1 MKYILYFLS
10 LSVFVLVGA
19 LTGASPAKAVSPY
32 DDMIRL
38 SEHATISST
47 NNEIC
52 TPKNFDF
59 TWPNM
64 FGDEFNGTVNSTT
77 DNDIP
82 YFWGG
87 NPSTQIGLP
96 EPYSDIKTS
105 FDNKQRWGVTYSSN
119 GDLIFWWTS
128 DPNAKGV
135 FQNPDYGINYKQLTL
150 YSSHTSYFANAT
162 WYRSGGQCYI
172 DIYNVSKDAPN
183 YNSREIWATYDG
195 SGTQGGIYFAY
206 LDTIEYPSAYDGEII
221 PDIPP
226 TPGEVIDTAPNWYV
240 SNIIANVGTFHDKN
254 FNTFDANPFLCEGGL
269 APILNYEI
277 FRIADGQPDRLL
289 TSGYQSATAQIIY
302 NFGEADTDRNILLV
316 GWYDCGD
323 GTIFPNQGRY
333 EFTVN
338 RAGLLKID
346 LFEACVFET
355 WPFVDA
361 NACLNNLYTVI
372 NLFYFGK
379 VALPNFSFDT
389 SCRNLTTMDDWLG
402 LPNGYQV
409 CPQVPEFVRTV
420 TTPFVAFMLGLITL
434 GFIKRI
440 RTEFDG

>member
-19 LTGASPAKAVSPY
+19 LTGAPPANAVSPY
-32 DDMIRL
+32 DSYIQN
-38 SEHATISST
+38 APTPYTIKSS
-47 NNEIC
+47 NNAL
-52 TPKNFDF
+52 T
-59 TWPNM
+59 
-64 FGDEFNGTVNSTT
+64 S
-77 DNDIP
+77 
-82 YFWGG
+82 
-87 NPSTQIGLP
+87 
-96 EPYSDIKTS
+96 S
-105 FDNKQRWGVTYSSN
+105 FDNVEQLLDYYQTNFETRLGQGQPFCGNTFDAEYFQTKIINNINANRPYLISQMTSNSIHFIVQTSTTATTTHTWYDDGMGTVYDNYYSSEPSFAFFYITIANN
-119 GDLIFWWTS
+119 GNRPICGYYKDLQ
-128 DPNAKGV
+128 NA
-135 FQNPDYGINYKQLTL
+135 
-150 YSSHTSYFANAT
+150 SSM
-162 WYRSGGQCYI
+162 
-172 DIYNVSKDAPN
+172 
-183 YNSREIWATYDG
+183 G
-195 SGTQGGIYFAY
+195 SGQIIGSTMPF
-206 LDTIEYPSAYDGEII
+206 TTPPEYTGQI
-221 PDIPP
+221 PNPISTPP
-226 TPGEVIDTAPNWYV
+226 TTIDTAPNWYV

-277 FRIADGQPDRLL
+277 FRIKDGQPDILL
-289 TSGYQSATAQIIY
+289 TSGYQSATAQITY
-302 NFGEADTDRNILLV
+302 NFGEADTDRKILLV

-333 EFTVN
+333 EFTIN

-361 NACLNNLYTVI
+361 NACLDNLYTVI

-379 VALPNFSFDT
+379 VALPNFSFDS